1 MKLLSLLHLALL
13 QSSIHFIKISTYVSY
28 LKASYCI
35 FTTTQETEQILVLM
49 N

>member
-13 QSSIHFIKISTYVSY
+13 QSSIHFKISTYVSY